1 MAKFHRKLTIPIS
14 DNQGKIPVLEVDVV
28 GALEVIVDRNLLFGV
43 GLTVLQLKD
52 CVLSVGTL
60 IVVSGASLPSELLDR
75 IGLVICQV
83 LVIFQGKRYEE

>member
-52 CVLSVGTL
+52 CVLGVGTL